1 MVIYLS
7 HCEEHIRHTLGG
19 SLPTGDYAR
28 SAEML
33 TNQAGE
39 FFVSMHSWKWLEN
52 VEAKLSLRGKVAVTG
67 GTWTEGT
74 KKIAASGLTNYTFL
88 EGDTFEV
95 TGGDQATT
103 GFYRIRSCDGSNLF
117 LADDIT
123 TDSDSPTN
131 IAGTIHCPAIALPSD
146 FRELIAINTT
156 SGLLKGVELTSY
168 QDLLSRRATNF
179 TAVGWHYAAI
189 NHAMP
194 NTGGDPVPRMEI
206 WPVPATNDSNSLT
219 MFYRAGWTALDAA
232 ASVTKLRMPTYCDA
246 LFLEV
251 LTAFAR
257 GYEEEDAGSISAR
270 LVEVVSGPLMA
281 AAVDRD
287 ASIQPDYGPVLHG
300 QATAGEYTGFGNFNT
315 INAPSGG

>member
-1 MVIYLS
+1 MVLFLN

-19 SLPTGDYAR
+19 NLPSGDYAR
-28 SAEML
+28 TATML

-52 VEAKLSLRGKVAVTG
+52 VEAKLSLRGKVTLTG
-67 GTWTEGT
+67 GTWSEANKTLT
-74 KKIAASGLTNYTFL
+74 FSSGLSTYSFL

-95 TGGDQATT
+95 TGGDQVTT
-103 GFYRIRSCDGSNLF
+103 GFYRIRSATATVLSLT
-117 LADDIT
+117 DDIT

-131 IAGTIHCPAIALPSD
+131 ITGTIHCPAIALPSD

-189 NHAMP
+189 NHAIP
-194 NTGGDPVPRMEI
+194 STGGDPVPRMEI
-206 WPVPATNDSNSLT
+206 WPVPETNDSNSLT
-219 MFYRAGWTALDAA
+219 MFYRAGWTALGTD
-232 ASVTKLRMPTYCDA
+232 VIKLRMPTYCDA